1 MKKRRLLSLLLA
13 ICMVMSLVPTIAYA
27 EDGDPSAAQTAD
39 FTTGDNGAAALA
51 LLNAAKTGTEE
62 STWDSTTK
70 VLTLKGVNFT
80 TAAIT
85 AVKLPADSTVLL
97 TEGTEN
103 IIASVNEG
111 AGESCSYGI
120 YAEGELTIKGE
131 GALTA
136 TGGTAK
142 ARHTHSCG
150 IYAYEG
156 NITVSGGAVN
166 AIGGTTDNGS
176 YGDSYGIFA
185 GYDVI
190 ISDGT
195 VYAAGGT
202 ADSDSYGIFAGYNV
216 TITGGTVTAMGGK
229 TRQTIAYSCG
239 IFADVERVNGELVGG
254 TVTIENSKVI
264 ATGGETVMSRGIQA
278 YNTVT
283 ISQGA
288 DVTATGNTAE
298 KYSTGIQADWD
309 SVTIADSKVIATSN
323 TASLGSNGIFTNGN
337 VTITGSADVT
347 ATGGNAEKISSG
359 IYVDLTKE
367 GAGLTVSGGSLLAQ
381 ASAEAESCA
390 ALRAEP
396 DLTGYAAYYWRTDA
410 QGSYTEGNFVWND
423 DPYDTY
429 VEITDTP
436 TYTNTYTITLDAG
449 GGTVTT
455 TSMTT
460 GTDGKLTEA
469 LPTPTRDGYTFDGW
483 FTAAEGGEKVTTD
496 TVFNGNTTIYAHWT
510 AISTYPPI
518 IEDTEG
524 GTVTVSPEYPT
535 AGSKV
540 TITATPDEGYEVDQV
555 IVTDQNGKPVAVTD
569 NGDGTYSFTQP
580 VGKATVKVV
589 FKDATAV
596 AFVDVPADEYYYN
609 AVQWAVKNGIT
620 CGTSDTT
627 FSPDTPCT
635 RAQVVTFLWRAAG
648 CPSPQSREL
657 PFKDVAKG
665 SYYETAVLWA
675 VETGITQG
683 TSTTTFSPEETCSRA
698 QIVTF
703 LWRSQHKPA
712 AGTTNPF
719 TDVPEDSYYTEA
731 VLWAVGSGITVG
743 TSTTTF
749 SPDEDCTRAQIVT
762 FLYRCLGK

>member
-120 YAEGELTIKGE
+120 YAEGNLTVE
-131 GALTA
+131 GDGLLTA

-142 ARHTHSCG
+142 GRHTHSCG

-323 TASLGSNGIFTNGN
+323 TASLGSNGIFTNGK

-347 ATGGNAEKISSG
+347 ATGGNAEKFSSG
-359 IYVDLTKE
+359 IYVDLT
-367 GAGLTVSGGSLLAQ
+367 
-381 ASAEAESCA
+381 
-390 ALRAEP
+390 
-396 DLTGYAAYYWRTDA
+396 
-410 QGSYTEGNFVWND
+410 
-423 DPYDTY
+423 
-429 VEITDTP
+429 
-436 TYTNTYTITLDAG
+436 
-449 GGTVTT
+449 
-455 TSMTT
+455 
-460 GTDGKLTEA
+460 
-469 LPTPTRDGYTFDGW
+469 
-483 FTAAEGGEKVTTD
+483 
-496 TVFNGNTTIYAHWT
+496 
-510 AISTYPPI
+510 
-518 IEDTEG
+518 
-524 GTVTVSPEYPT
+524 
-535 AGSKV
+535 
-540 TITATPDEGYEVDQV
+540 
-555 IVTDQNGKPVAVTD
+555 
-569 NGDGTYSFTQP
+569 
-580 VGKATVKVV
+580 
-589 FKDATAV
+589 
-596 AFVDVPADEYYYN
+596 
-609 AVQWAVKNGIT
+609 
-620 CGTSDTT
+620 
-627 FSPDTPCT
+627 
-635 RAQVVTFLWRAAG
+635 
-648 CPSPQSREL
+648 
-657 PFKDVAKG
+657 
-665 SYYETAVLWA
+665 
-675 VETGITQG
+675 
-683 TSTTTFSPEETCSRA
+683 
-698 QIVTF
+698 
-703 LWRSQHKPA
+703 
-712 AGTTNPF
+712 
-719 TDVPEDSYYTEA
+719 
-731 VLWAVGSGITVG
+731 
-743 TSTTTF
+743 
-749 SPDEDCTRAQIVT
+749 
-762 FLYRCLGK
+762 